1 MGRAK
6 EQISFDELFY
16 NTISILSLAECI
28 TTYRRIFDVHTMS
41 LNLHM
46 RSQDI
51 HDFLYEA
58 EKRGYLALLPD
69 KVVSPVRKKLVW
81 IQRGRLLST
90 NKTSF
95 VLNNLYVLTKKGVEK
110 FAELYAKRVEDTEPR
125 EEAYKEA
132 IGKMDKI
139 MLSIDALR
147 SDPALLVREYAI
159 SNLITNCSNE
169 NSRNVKVS
177 QSSIREYIDKLQI
190 KSYVAKLPDFLVEVS
205 EYNTLMG
212 YILTGF
218 EDESVV
224 KQSVRILS
232 RYGDIT
238 VWYLSE
244 RPLSELGFE
253 FKYLFELDKD
263 ATVKTVSMGDYIEHY
278 MQPSDFIMWL
288 IEKEEKK
295 EERNRS

>member
-1 MGRAK
+1 MGRVK

-16 NTISILSLAECI
+16 NAISILSLAECI
-28 TTYRRIFDVHTMS
+28 TTYRRIFDAHAMS

-58 EKRGYLALLPD
+58 EKRGYLSLLPD

-95 VLNNLYVLTKKGVEK
+95 VLNNLYILTKKGGER
-110 FAELYAKRVEDTEPR
+110 FAELYTKSVEDTEPR

-132 IGKMDKI
+132 ISKMDKI
-139 MLSIDALR
+139 MLSIDVLR

-169 NSRNVKVS
+169 NSRNVKVF
-177 QSSIREYIDKLQI
+177 QSSIREYTEGLQVKDPI
-190 KSYVAKLPDFLVEVS
+190 SKLPDFLVEVS

-212 YILTGF
+212 YIITGF

-224 KQSVRILS
+224 EQSVRILS

-253 FKYLFELDKD
+253 FKYLFELDKN
-263 ATVKTVSMGDYIEHY
+263 ATVKTISMDDYIENY

-288 IEKEEKK
+288 IAK
-295 EERNRS
+295 EERK

>member
-1 MGRAK
+1 MRRAK
-6 EQISFDELFY
+6 EQISFDELFF
-16 NTISILSLAECI
+16 NTINSLSLAECI
-28 TTYRRIFDVHTMS
+28 FPTIYRRIFDAHVMS

-46 RSQDI
+46 RSQNV

-58 EKRGYLALLPD
+58 EKRGYLTLLPD

-95 VLNNLYVLTKKGVEK
+95 VLNNLYVLTKKGVEQ

-132 IGKMDKI
+132 IGKMDKV

-159 SNLITNCSNE
+159 SNLITNCSYE
-169 NSRNVKVS
+169 NYRNVKVS
-177 QSSIREYIDKLQI
+177 QSSIREYIENLQVKDPI
-190 KSYVAKLPDFLVEVS
+190 SKLPDFLVKVS
-205 EYNTLMG
+205 EHNTLMG

-218 EDESVV
+218 EDESIV
-224 KQSVRILS
+224 KQSVRILN
-232 RYGDIT
+232 RYGDT
-238 VWYLSE
+238 AMWYLSD
-244 RPLSELGFE
+244 RPLSELVSE
-253 FKYLFELDKD
+253 FKYLFELDKN
-263 ATVKTVSMGDYIEHY
+263 TSVKTVSMADYIEHY
-278 MQPSDFIMWL
+278 MQPSDFIMYL
-288 IEKEEKK
+288 IAK
-295 EERNRS
+295 EERENRLI

>member
-16 NTISILSLAECI
+16 NTINSLSLAECI

-58 EKRGYLALLPD
+58 ENRGYLALLPD
-69 KVVSPVRKKLVW
+69 TVVSPVRKKLVW

-95 VLNNLYVLTKKGVEK
+95 VLNNLYVLTKKGGEQ
-110 FAELYAKRVEDTEPR
+110 FAELYAKSVEDTGPR

-190 KSYVAKLPDFLVEVS
+190 KSYVTKLPDFLVES
-205 EYNTLMG
+205 PKHGTLMG

-218 EDESVV
+218 EDESIVE
-224 KQSVRILS
+224 QSVRILNH
-232 RYGDIT
+232 YGDIT

-244 RPLSELGFE
+244 RPLSELFFE
-253 FKYLFELDKD
+253 FKYLFELDKN
-263 ATVKTVSMGDYIEHY
+263 ATVKTVSMADYIENY
-278 MQPSDFIMWL
+278 MQPVDYVMWL